1 MKRYTKM
8 EYENPDE
15 MTFGFSKH
23 PVKTKNGLEIGA
35 GYVNPIIKVAPKE
48 GTENSKD
55 TMVSE
60 CRNIAISA
68 CQRAVN
74 IGLPSFILEQEHIA
88 QQTANPDWAGEC
100 TQAQVEVRIWN

>member
-48 GTENSKD
+48 WLFRYCSR
-55 TMVSE
+55 S
-60 CRNIAISA
+60 
-68 CQRAVN
+68 
-74 IGLPSFILEQEHIA
+74 
-88 QQTANPDWAGEC
+88 
-100 TQAQVEVRIWN
+100 

>member
-35 GYVNPIIKVAPKE
+35 GYVNPIIKLDGHTKNAW
-48 GTENSKD
+48 
-55 TMVSE
+55 
-60 CRNIAISA
+60 AI
-68 CQRAVN
+68 
-74 IGLPSFILEQEHIA
+74 I
-88 QQTANPDWAGEC
+88 
-100 TQAQVEVRIWN
+100 

>member
-35 GYVNPIIKVAPKE
+35 GYVNPIIKVAPKKE
-48 GTENSKD
+48 VKIQKTPWYQNVE
-55 TMVSE
+55 
-60 CRNIAISA
+60 
-68 CQRAVN
+68 
-74 IGLPSFILEQEHIA
+74 ILQ
-88 QQTANPDWAGEC
+88 
-100 TQAQVEVRIWN
+100 

>member
-35 GYVNPIIKVAPKE
+35 GYVNPIIKE
-48 GTENSKD
+48 
-55 TMVSE
+55 
-60 CRNIAISA
+60 
-68 CQRAVN
+68 Q
-74 IGLPSFILEQEHIA
+74 LILDCLHLS
-88 QQTANPDWAGEC
+88 
-100 TQAQVEVRIWN
+100 